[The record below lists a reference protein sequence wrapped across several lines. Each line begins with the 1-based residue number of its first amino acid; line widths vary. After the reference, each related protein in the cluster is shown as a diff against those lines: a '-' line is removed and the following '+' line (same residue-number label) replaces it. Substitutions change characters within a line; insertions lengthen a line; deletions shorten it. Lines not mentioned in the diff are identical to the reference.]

1 MVKMNKKFLDTIFS
15 DMCCSDC
22 RADFTAESVK
32 VIRQEKDLY
41 VVQIICQK
49 CGKTFGMA
57 LFGNCAQKDKNYAAH
72 DLVLEIQEG
81 PDAINYDDVIDAH
94 KFIQSLDADW
104 QKHIPENLRK

>member
-1 MVKMNKKFLDTIFS
+1 MDKKFIDTILS

-32 VIRQEKDLY
+32 IIRQENDLF
-41 VVQIICQK
+41 VFQIICQK
-49 CGKTFGMA
+49 CGKGFGIA
-57 LFGNCAQKDKNYAAH
+57 LFGNCSDKNKNYSQQ
-72 DLVLEIQEG
+72 DLVLNIQEG
-81 PDAINYDDVIDAH
+81 PDAISYDDVIEAH

>member
-1 MVKMNKKFLDTIFS
+1 MMNKKFLDTILS

-22 RADFTAESVK
+22 RTDFTADSVK
-32 VIRQEKDLY
+32 IIRQEKDLY
-41 VVQIICQK
+41 VVQIICTK
-49 CGKTFGMA
+49 CGKAFGMA
-57 LFGNCAQKDKNYAAH
+57 LFGNCADKNKNYADN
-72 DLVLEIQEG
+72 DLVLEIQDG

>member
-1 MVKMNKKFLDTIFS
+1 MNKKFLDTIFL

-49 CGKTFGMA
+49 CGKAFGIA
-57 LFGNCAQKDKNYAAH
+57 LFGNCSEKGRSYSQDE
-72 DLVLEIQEG
+72 LVMEVTEG
-81 PDAINYDDVIDAH
+81 PEAISYDDVIDAH
-94 KFIQSLDADW
+94 KFIRSLDADW
-104 QKHIPENLRK
+104 LKHIPENFRK